1 MRIRAIPLFSLALL
15 AACAASN
22 PYHPLSGG
30 EGFSEVAVAPNRWQI
45 SFHGNADQD
54 ELAAK
59 KYALV
64 RAAEIAKGGGFPY
77 FRLEEG
83 KTKANEDR
91 ETVRE
96 TEAVREN
103 NYPGQPWAGK
113 RTRSRTVSRTERRPV
128 VRITVDLEKDRC
140 GECLETYAVLNEA
153 AATGVV
159 GK

>member
-1 MRIRAIPLFSLALL
+1 MRNSLLPLAVLF
-15 AACAASN
+15 AACAAPN
-22 PYHPLSGG
+22 PYHPLSDG
-30 EGFSEVAVAPNRWQI
+30 EGYSEALVAPDRWQI
-45 SFHGNADQD
+45 AYHGTADQD
-54 ELAAK
+54 EVAAK

-64 RAAEIAKGGGFPY
+64 RAAELAKGGGFPY

-96 TEAVREN
+96 TEAVHEN
-103 NYPGQPWAGK
+103 AYPGHPWAGK

-128 VRITVDLEKDRC
+128 VRITVDLAKDRC
-140 GECLETYAVLNEA
+140 GECLEADAVLNEA
-153 AATGVV
+153 AASGIL

>member
-1 MRIRAIPLFSLALL
+1 MRNRALPFLSFALL
-15 AACAASN
+15 AACAPSN
-22 PYHPLSGG
+22 PYHPLSSG
-30 EGFSEVAVAPNRWQI
+30 EGYSEVSVAPNRWQI
-45 SFHGNADQD
+45 SFHGTSDQD

-64 RAAEIAKGGGFPY
+64 RAAEIAKGGSFPY

-96 TEAVREN
+96 TDAVREN

-140 GECLETYAVLNEA
+140 GECLETDAVLNEA
-153 AATGVV
+153 AATGVL

>member
-1 MRIRAIPLFSLALL
+1 MRIRILPLFASVLL

-30 EGFSEVAVAPNRWQI
+30 EGFSEVAVAPDRWQI
-45 SFHGNADQD
+45 AFHGNSDQD
-54 ELAAK
+54 DVAAK

-83 KTKANEDR
+83 KTKAKEDR

-103 NYPGQPWAGK
+103 DYPGRPWAGK

-140 GECLETYAVLNEA
+140 GECLETEAVLSEA
-153 AATGVV
+153 AATGVL

>member
-1 MRIRAIPLFSLALL
+1 MPNRSPFRFISLLL

-22 PYHPLSGG
+22 PYHSLSGG
-30 EGFSEVAVAPNRWQI
+30 EGYSEVAVAPSRWQI
-45 SFHGNADQD
+45 SFHGNSDQD
-54 ELAAK
+54 EVDAK

-83 KTKANEDR
+83 KTKAKEDR

-103 NYPGQPWAGK
+103 AYPGQPWAGK
-113 RTRSRTVSRTERRPV
+113 RTHARTVSHTERRPE
-128 VRITVDLEKDRC
+128 VRITVDLQKERC
-140 GECLETYAVLNEA
+140 GDCLETEAVLNEA
-153 AATGVV
+153 MASGIL